1 MNASLNF
8 KEDIVMT
15 KEEAKGFVDSA
26 RQAYMERAMVHCK
39 YYGVSVVPVCNMVFK
54 PLEDGKVSVSFQDGY
69 SLSPTDGVF
78 EGLDLNLGGLVMDGT
93 CHKLG
98 ENNYEF
104 RGKRGQRFRRRL
116 NQGMAAMAYGIVGSK
131 MGKGRGRSNA

>member
-1 MNASLNF
+1 
-8 KEDIVMT
+8 MT

-39 YYGVSVVPVCNMVFK
+39 YHGVSVVPVCHMV
-54 PLEDGKVSVSFQDGY
+54 LEDLGEGKVNVSFRDGY
-69 SLSPTDGVF
+69 NPTPPTGEF

-104 RGKRGQRFRRRL
+104 RGKRGRRFRFRMMR
-116 NQGMAAMAYGIVGSK
+116 NMAGIAGHLYG
-131 MGKGRGRSNA
+131 GRAS